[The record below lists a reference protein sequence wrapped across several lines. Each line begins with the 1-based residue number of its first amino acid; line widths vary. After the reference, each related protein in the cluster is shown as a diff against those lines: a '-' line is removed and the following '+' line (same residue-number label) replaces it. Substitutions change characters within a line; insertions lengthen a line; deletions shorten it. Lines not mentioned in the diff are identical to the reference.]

1 MHVLNRSN
9 HTIVITEQCAFLL
22 SYNTLICSYDESK
35 EGSKDGAFKRHWA
48 GYSRTTASHIREFLF
63 NMDLLHKKYNLK
75 ANWEALPVFPAELVL
90 AIA

>member
-1 MHVLNRSN
+1 MHVLNRNN
-9 HTIVITEQCAFLL
+9 HCIVITEQCAFLL

-35 EGSKDGAFKRHWA
+35 EGSKDPAFKRHWA
-48 GYSRTTASHIREFLF
+48 GYSRTTASHIREFLY

-75 ANWEALPVFPAELVL
+75 DNWEALPVFPAELVL